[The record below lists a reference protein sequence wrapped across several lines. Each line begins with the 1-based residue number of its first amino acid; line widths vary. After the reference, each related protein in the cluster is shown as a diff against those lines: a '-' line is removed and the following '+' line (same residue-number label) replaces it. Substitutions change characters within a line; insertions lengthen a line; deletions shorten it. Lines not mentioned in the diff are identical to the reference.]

1 MDKRKRR
8 AFTKEFK
15 KGDHRAEILSGSD
28 LTHQPLSSGRGVG
41 EGQGMKRRRRE
52 GRGGFLFRNLR
63 QRRSATALRRAAE
76 GESTRTI
83 VIALLANIVIGIAKL
98 IAGLAS
104 GSTGMLAEAAHSAAD
119 SVNEVFL
126 AVGLH
131 RDRQPPD
138 ATHPFGH
145 GRERFLWAFMA
156 AIASFLIG
164 GCLSIF
170 MAVAELTTRHPVA
183 GGLAA
188 WIVLA
193 IAFAADGVSW
203 LQSMG
208 QARRQ
213 AKEYGLTVWRYILR
227 SSDPVVRA
235 IVVEDSAALIGL
247 CLAASGLLLS
257 RILGTSV
264 PDSLASLLIGLLLAV
279 TAFGLARPLADFLVG
294 RSLRSPLLEKLEAI
308 VREEP
313 AIEKVL
319 SLRTIYTGPE
329 EVVVAAKI
337 HPSAKLNIEQLTSAM
352 DDLDIRIRTALPI
365 VADVFIDVTASRAE
379 DTSRAR

>member
-1 MDKRKRR
+1 M
-8 AFTKEFK
+8 
-15 KGDHRAEILSGSD
+15 L
-28 LTHQPLSSGRGVG
+28 
-41 EGQGMKRRRRE
+41 
-52 GRGGFLFRNLR
+52 RNLP
-63 QRRSATALRRAAE
+63 QRRSATARRRAAE

-83 VIALLANIVIGIAKL
+83 VIALLANLVIGIAKL
-98 IAGLAS
+98 IAGLVS

-131 RDRQPPD
+131 RDRQPAD
-138 ATHPFGH
+138 ATHPLGH

-164 GCLSIF
+164 GCLSI
-170 MAVAELTTRHPVA
+170 ALAIAALKA
-183 GGLAA
+183 GHTVSGGITA

-193 IAFAADGVSW
+193 ISFAADGTSW
-203 LQSMG
+203 LQSMR

-213 AKEYGLTVWRYILR
+213 AKEYGTSVWRYVLQ

-257 RILGTSV
+257 KILGTSV

-279 TAFGLARPLADFLVG
+279 TAFGVARPLADFLVG
-294 RSLRSPLLEKLEAI
+294 RSLPAPLFEKLYAI
-308 VREEP
+308 VKEDA
-313 AIEKVL
+313 AIDQVL
-319 SLRTIYTGPE
+319 SLRAMYSGPE
-329 EVVVAAKI
+329 EVIVVAKV
-337 HPSAKLNIEQLTSAM
+337 HPSASLNSEQLTRAM
-352 DDLDIRIRTALPI
+352 DDLDRRIRLALPL

-379 DTSRAR
+379 GAARAR